1 MKKYYH
7 ALCDLLD
14 ARREKVWL
22 KSLGDYDHRS
32 IQYDLDMEHQ
42 APTTSSVHSG
52 GAFNALCVQ
61 YGPEVNNAPFYL
73 RVTPNFH

>member
-1 MKKYYH
+1 MKKFYYS
-7 ALCDLLD
+7 LCDRI
-14 ARREKVWL
+14 AESREKSWF

-42 APTTSSVHSG
+42 APTTSSVHCG
-52 GAFNALCVQ
+52 CGFNALCVQ

-73 RVTPNFH
+73 RVYPNFK